1 MLIDSMPTPEHNTMD
16 WFVHLSIQL
25 DVIWSFSRDGSTLI
39 DSVIHDGSTYN
50 RLAMKMMQYSHSSR
64 LRLYTVCPG
73 TLNCTCCLH
82 HICYRLPFFRCA
94 KRIESVSLFV
104 IDWVAFLVSVLCR
117 LNLIYGK
124 PSASA
129 GERRYPSSNSI
140 QAVWT
145 DRSIAGRLAI
155 DRNDITAYQYPLK
168 IISKQS
174 VSKRSQQPSGCI
186 SSNVTIM
193 QSMVHSLGCF

>member
-1 MLIDSMPTPEHNTMD
+1 MIGPHTTDWPWKWCNTVIRLDCVFIPYALVHWIALVVFIIFAID
-16 WFVHLSIQL
+16 F
-25 DVIWSFSRDGSTLI
+25 R
-39 DSVIHDGSTYN
+39 
-50 RLAMKMMQYSHSSR
+50 
-64 LRLYTVCPG
+64 
-73 TLNCTCCLH
+73 
-82 HICYRLPFFRCA
+82 FFRCA

-174 VSKRSQQPSGCI
+174 VSKRPQQPSGCI